1 MSILLDAEASFSK
14 FFRNQ
19 IMGLVWFNF
28 FNSWNPEGREWS
40 SLQFCAWHFLI
51 VKCPSG
57 NKSHKNAVSSEA
69 AAECQD
75 RMLFYW
81 VTYQPLGMHL
91 CLLGLGGRMTKNT
104 YIGKLE
110 ENPGAIPG
118 SFPEEVGE
126 VRQHV
131 LNKCSTVEIVLNQ
144 TGSILYIILVKVEW
158 YNRLLSWRDW
168 YEEKPKQK
176 PTLRCLICLGILL
189 LHWLSSASF
198 FSLLEC

>member
-91 CLLGLGGRMTKNT
+91 CLLGLGEKDDQKYIYRKIRRKPRSNSWLFPWRSWWGEATRSKQMFNCRNSFKSDRKHSVYNIGQSRM
-104 YIGKLE
+104 
-110 ENPGAIPG
+110 
-118 SFPEEVGE
+118 V
-126 VRQHV
+126 
-131 LNKCSTVEIVLNQ
+131 
-144 TGSILYIILVKVEW
+144 
-158 YNRLLSWRDW
+158 
-168 YEEKPKQK
+168 
-176 PTLRCLICLGILL
+176 
-189 LHWLSSASF
+189 
-198 FSLLEC
+198 